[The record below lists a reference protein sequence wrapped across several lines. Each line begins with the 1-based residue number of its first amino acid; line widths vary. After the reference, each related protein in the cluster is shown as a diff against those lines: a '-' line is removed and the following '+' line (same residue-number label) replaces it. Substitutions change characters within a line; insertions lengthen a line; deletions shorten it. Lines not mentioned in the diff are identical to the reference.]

1 MNFPRRPVGAV
12 EKQTKHPTTK
22 RKTNMKSKLILTALV
37 AIASLGIIGCASTH
51 QHSGKSCDGS
61 CCKQGAEACAKCCG
75 KDCAACCG
83 K

>member
-1 MNFPRRPVGAV
+1 MNFPRRHVGSRR
-12 EKQTKHPTTK
+12 ETPKHPTTK
-22 RKTNMKSKLILTALV
+22 RKTNMKNKLLLTAV
-37 AIASLGIIGCASTH
+37 IAIASLGIIGCASTH

>member
-12 EKQTKHPTTK
+12 GKQTKRPTTK
-22 RKTNMKSKLILTALV
+22 RKTNMKNKLILTALV
-37 AIASLGIIGCASTH
+37 AIASLGIIGCAST
-51 QHSGKSCDGS
+51 QHSAKSCDGS